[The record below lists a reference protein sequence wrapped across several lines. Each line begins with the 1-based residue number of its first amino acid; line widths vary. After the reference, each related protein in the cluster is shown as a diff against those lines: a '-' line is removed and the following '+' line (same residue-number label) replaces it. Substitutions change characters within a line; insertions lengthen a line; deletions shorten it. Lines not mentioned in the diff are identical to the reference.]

1 MRLSKLAVKSNLL
14 KVVIGIVA
22 LLAVSCESPSKVWL
36 HRANDI
42 AKARYY
48 QNQYSGLE
56 VDVHFVDSLNTFIVK
71 HGFSEVSDTR
81 LEDWFASIEQ
91 RSRLGFWIDFKN
103 LDEHNA
109 EASAKELARI
119 RDAYRLN
126 GMIIVESSN
135 ARCLKAFDD
144 LRFRTSYY
152 IPFAIPYELN
162 QEKLQ
167 KLTDSIGNN
176 IERYG
181 LKTISGYWFQYQF
194 MKDSFPEMRK
204 LIWYELYDTA
214 VRNQYINLA
223 NEDKNT
229 DVILV
234 AVEDTIDY
242 ARELLSNQ

>member
-1 MRLSKLAVKSNLL
+1 MRNTRGSI
-14 KVVIGIVA
+14 IGIVIVLA
-22 LLAVSCESPSKVWL
+22 MLAVSCDSPSKVWL

-48 QNQYSGLE
+48 QDQYSGLE
-56 VDVHFVDSLNTFIVK
+56 VDVHFADSLNTFIVK

-81 LEDWFASIEQ
+81 LDEWFASIEH
-91 RSRLGFWIDFKN
+91 RSKLGFWIDFKN
-103 LDEHNA
+103 LSEGNM

-119 RDAYRLN
+119 REAYRLN

-135 ARCLKAFDD
+135 AKCLKAFDD

-152 IPFAIPYELN
+152 IPFKVPEWLDHE
-162 QEKLQ
+162 QLQ
-167 KLTDSIGNN
+167 QLTDSIDDN
-176 IERYG
+176 IKAYD

-223 NEDKNT
+223 IEDENT

-242 ARELLSNQ
+242 ARELLRGR

>member
-1 MRLSKLAVKSNLL
+1 MRNSRGS
-14 KVVIGIVA
+14 VIGVVFA
-22 LLAVSCESPSKVWL
+22 LAMLAVSCESPSKVWL

-48 QNQYSGLE
+48 QDQYSGLE

-81 LEDWFASIEQ
+81 LEDWFASIE
-91 RSRLGFWIDFKN
+91 RRRRLGFWIDFKN

-109 EASAKELARI
+109 EPSAIELARL
-119 RDAYRLN
+119 RRKFGLRKT
-126 GMIIVESSN
+126 IIVES
-135 ARCLKAFDD
+135 AHPECLQAFKD
-144 LRFRTSYY
+144 RGFRISYY
-152 IPFAIPYELN
+152 IPFEVPEWLN
-162 QEKLQ
+162 HEQLQ
-167 KLTDSIGNN
+167 KLTDSIGD
-176 IERYG
+176 YVKMYD

-214 VRNQYINLA
+214 VRNHYINLA
-223 NEDKNT
+223 IEDDNT

-242 ARELLSNQ
+242 ARELLRNQ